1 MALFVLE
8 FSRSLTR
15 ACTRPPKNRAAG
27 DAQVVR
33 LRYNWAR
40 CEKIGMRYRK
50 TIFQRYRQLNLWSRI
65 GLWGSL
71 ASIIGFLAF
80 LLRPQT
86 QVPPAP
92 PTSTVAPSPGATV
105 LQSGRDIVINPRAA
119 RSTSTEPDADQQ
131 TPVPTGRAARKAK
144 ETAPKVSVSDS
155 PGAVVQSMK
164 DSPGGV
170 QIGGDLHINND
181 RRLTGEIANGLV
193 ASLRGKAC
201 HIRVGVLGLGDEPDR
216 LANDVLAIAQRAG
229 CQAEGVFHGV
239 GFDPFD
245 GIRLKYSPD
254 HTPTDTVK
262 AVAAAFNAAKL
273 LFVAGPDPSQ
283 PPGAIYIFV
292 GYKPE

>member
-1 MALFVLE
+1 MDMK
-8 FSRSLTR
+8 S
-15 ACTRPPKNRAAG
+15 
-27 DAQVVR
+27 
-33 LRYNWAR
+33 
-40 CEKIGMRYRK
+40 RK
-50 TIFQRYRQLNLWSRI
+50 TILERYRQLNLWSRI

-71 ASIIGFLAF
+71 ASIIGFLVF
-80 LLRPQT
+80 LVRPQT
-86 QVPPAP
+86 QVPAADQR
-92 PTSTVAPSPGATV
+92 STVTASPGATV
-105 LQSGRDIVINPRAA
+105 LQSARDIVINPPTA
-119 RSTSTEPDADQQ
+119 TSTKPDAGQQ
-131 TPVPTGRAARKAK
+131 SLEPTRGVGKKTK
-144 ETAPKVSVSDS
+144 ETARRSDHASEVSVSDS

-170 QIGGDLHINND
+170 QIAGDLHINSD

-201 HIRVGVLGLGDEPDR
+201 HIRVGVLGMGGEPDR
-216 LANDVLAIAQRAG
+216 LANDVFEIAQRAG

-245 GIRLKYSPD
+245 GIRLKYSSD
-254 HTPTDTVK
+254 DTPTDTVK

-283 PPGAIYIFV
+283 PPGAAYVFV